1 MAGLVSSEIV
11 DILAP
16 SSLEMMAT
24 VYTHKVPAASAG
36 SPLPSRLDRK
46 REKPL
51 REKIWG
57 EDISAP
63 QHFGVNFNQYE
74 TVPTQL

>member
-1 MAGLVSSEIV
+1 
-11 DILAP
+11 
-16 SSLEMMAT
+16 MAT

-36 SPLPSRLDRK
+36 LPLPSRLDRK

-51 REKIWG
+51 REKICG

-63 QHFGVNFNQYE
+63 QHFGVNFKYGVFNMRPFPRSYN
-74 TVPTQL
+74 VL